1 MYRLLFILLIFALTA
16 CAPAASPEADGE
28 PLVREATRT
37 PGGPTL
43 TPISFI
49 PPDAAPAQ
57 GRELLRFEGSGAG
70 EQTLTLVAETTLRL
84 HWQNF
89 DEGLFQVFVMNTD
102 TQAPPEYKQISMA
115 LAAAPSIG
123 YTEYTFIPGE
133 YQVKVQTESGAWVVW
148 LEEVTP

>member
-1 MYRLLFILLIFALTA
+1 MYRLLSLLLVFVLAA
-16 CAPAASPEADGE
+16 CAPAASPDVDEE
-28 PLVREATRT
+28 PLVRESTRT

-49 PPDAAPAQ
+49 PPDATPAQ
-57 GRELLRFEGSGAG
+57 GRELLRMEGQGAG
-70 EQTLTLVAETTLRL
+70 EQTLTLAAETTLRL

-89 DEGLFQVFVMNTD
+89 DEGLFQVFVMNSD
-102 TQAPPEYKQISMA
+102 TQAPPEYQQISMA

-133 YQVKVQTESGAWVVW
+133 YQVKVQTESGEWVVW
-148 LEEVTP
+148 VEEVTP